1 MTKTQAKLKVR
12 WMTRADLFDVAS
24 IERLS
29 FEDPWTKQDFELAIK
44 DASTICLVAV
54 TQDEYVAAFVVYR
67 IYEKQQEV
75 QIMNLAVGELG
86 GRRCGI
92 GTQLVDWVKAKIKT
106 GDRLLVDIRETNLSG
121 QLFLKANDFKAV
133 RLVRSGYSNGED
145 SILFEWR
152 KIV

>member
-1 MTKTQAKLKVR
+1 MTTQAKLKVR

-44 DASTICLVAV
+44 DASTITLVAV

-67 IYEKQQEV
+67 LYDSGSTV

-92 GTQLVDWVKAKIKT
+92 GTQFVDWIKAKLKT
-106 GDRLLVDIRETNLSG
+106 GDRLIVDVRETNLSA
-121 QLFLKANDFKAV
+121 QLFFRANFFRAV
-133 RLVRSGYSNGED
+133 RLFRNGYSNGED

-152 KIV
+152 KVA